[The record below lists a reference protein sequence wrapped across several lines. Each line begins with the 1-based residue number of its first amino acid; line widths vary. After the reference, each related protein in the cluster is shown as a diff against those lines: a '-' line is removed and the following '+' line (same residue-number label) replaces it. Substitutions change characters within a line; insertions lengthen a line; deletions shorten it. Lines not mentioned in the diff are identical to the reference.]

1 MAKDR
6 LRRSKLLLCFINGFY
21 LHRLPNLPN
30 REEPGKHRSHGCF
43 KRLHGSCLFSWCES
57 GQSLVCQEAWDFVFW
72 DASASYLTF
81 LSYYMYGCFAYM
93 HVRAPHTSLVPVGV
107 KRRVSAFLN
116 SKEMG
121 KNYPSKSKAS
131 KRQLYHAVSSGL

>member
-43 KRLHGSCLFSWCES
+43 KRLLGSCLFSWCES

-72 DASASYLTF
+72 DASASYFNIFILLHVWVFRLHACQGTTHK
-81 LSYYMYGCFAYM
+81 LGARGGQKKGLCFF
-93 HVRAPHTSLVPVGV
+93 
-107 KRRVSAFLN
+107 K
-116 SKEMG
+116 
-121 KNYPSKSKAS
+121 
-131 KRQLYHAVSSGL
+131 